1 MIAMFICNINI
12 LKIKINAFS
21 VDMIQDNCH
30 NLPYSKEVFII
41 LSGPVLNIILYALFE
56 FAYYILKIEF
66 LNLFSI
72 QNFIV
77 GFINLLPISSLDGGR
92 VLLILLEKKIDY
104 YTSYKISCIVSV
116 IFIIPIFL
124 LGFCAVLRN
133 FNFSILILAI
143 YLSSLIIIRN

>member
-1 MIAMFICNINI
+1 MVGEGGGGGEINLLQI
-12 LKIKINAFS
+12 LTPI
-21 VDMIQDNCH
+21 
-30 NLPYSKEVFII
+30 
-41 LSGPVLNIILYALFE
+41 G
-56 FAYYILKIEF
+56 ILKIEF

-72 QNFIV
+72 QNSIV